1 MPIPIW
7 SSHDEPEK
15 ARPKREEEGKRKE
28 ERELETL
35 LRIKRRI
42 ETAVDGVFTAATT
55 AQLDEDTKD
64 TLGLWKFRLKHD
76 LGLESYYKLNK
87 ALLQEWAMQVVLLRI
102 GTLAEAIRDGYVSS
116 PCDSAVE
123 HGI

>member
-28 ERELETL
+28 ERETL

-42 ETAVDGVFTAATT
+42 ETAVDAVFTAATT

-76 LGLESYYKLNK
+76 LGLESYDKLNK

-102 GTLAEAIRDGYVSS
+102 GTLAEAIREGYVSS